1 MTCSAHHRG
10 QRGSAGPRS
19 QHQTCR
25 PTEHGVCIAY
35 SISRRVLCSLRIGGR
50 HNHVHPC
57 VLRVAHGPM
66 LASPHIRGLTAS
78 RWVTQTFRSWVSH
91 AVAARSDASK
101 RCMNRVRL
109 CACVS
114 WGGACVRCAHTRVG
128 HPGQP
133 CCAPQHTLLPSAS
146 YRGPFLQPHRPSREP
161 ECERCGRW
169 GGHPTPADTFLRLP
183 RSAGMGST
191 LPAL

>member
-133 CCAPQHTLLPSAS
+133 CCAPPAHTAPLCVIPWPVPPASPPLPGARVRAVWPLGRAS
-146 YRGPFLQPHRPSREP
+146 YTG
-161 ECERCGRW
+161 
-169 GGHPTPADTFLRLP
+169 
-183 RSAGMGST
+183 
-191 LPAL
+191 